1 MSVSD
6 LVALIRKHFPGQDA
20 LVDPVVKISDRGQ
33 RVEVWFDVRV
43 HSAHGTLT
51 VLGAPSPRAAWEGIE
66 QRADL
71 KPPKLDVFDG
81 VAALALRER
90 RAV

>member
-1 MSVSD
+1 MDVPA
-6 LVALIRKHFPGQDA
+6 LVALIRKHFPGKDA
-20 LVDPVVKISDRGQ
+20 LVDPVVKITDRGQ

-51 VLGAPSPRAAWEGIE
+51 VLGAPSPRAAWEEIE
-66 QRADL
+66 QRAAM
-71 KPPKLDVFDG
+71 KPAKLE
-81 VAALALRER
+81 ALAGLEALAPRER